1 MVAAAAVTGAA
12 LVTGLDGG
20 DASSQRPIAE
30 QTGQEEAEGGKTRPP
45 GQRPRTPAGTRA
57 IRTAGSVVV
66 GVVVVG
72 IVVGGVVVGGVGG
85 VGGVAGAVV
94 EERLDAAEARDV
106 VDAGVGGAQA
116 LVGADPARRKR
127 TRRPAG
133 QTAAAFTLRADYGIV
148 AFHPHGIASAAG
160 WRV

>member
-12 LVTGLDGG
+12 LVAGLDGG

-72 IVVGGVVVGGVGG
+72 VVVVGVGG